1 MLSLVSLFA
10 TAPSL
15 PETVDDKFIIYC
27 NSNANRFDANK
38 DKKKEENIFT
48 HTFKK
53 LKISMIFSG
62 LIRMLSPVNM
72 QLISV
77 KKYQGEF
84 QKN

>member
-1 MLSLVSLFA
+1 
-10 TAPSL
+10 
-15 PETVDDKFIIYC
+15 
-27 NSNANRFDANK
+27 
-38 DKKKEENIFT
+38 
-48 HTFKK
+48 
-53 LKISMIFSG
+53 MIFSG